1 MVWTSESWAGAG
13 TDPGVLRKTS
23 VPGGPAHTWRTG
35 GLGTKG
41 RESHQELGA
50 DSKRVLGT
58 LCTEAARGLLRVLT
72 AERPTPRGSLS
83 QMPEK
88 KRN

>member
-1 MVWTSESWAGAG
+1 MDFGILGRSW
-13 TDPGVLRKTS
+13 DRPGSAEENKCPWRPCTHLED
-23 VPGGPAHTWRTG
+23 GRTG
-35 GLGTKG
+35 DQGQGD
-41 RESHQELGA
+41 HQELGA